1 MKKFSFFVVFA
12 ILQFLQN
19 IFAQT
24 ISPPVAKKVTKVFTE
39 HGHERVD
46 DNYWMTN
53 RSDTIVIKNFT
64 EENAYTEE

>member
-1 MKKFSFFVVFA
+1 MKQFSFFVLFA

-19 IFAQT
+19 TFAQT

-46 DNYWMTN
+46 DYYWMNN
-53 RSDTIVIKNFT
+53 RSDTNVINHLK
-64 EENAYTEE
+64 EYVQS